1 MSLFIEYELNV
12 RLSRHLHHS
21 ISVCHLITQSHKISM
36 VRKRLSKEYM
46 ELLMRYQKSLNVI
59 QEDCSVSGSVHSLEE
74 GPSENEIN
82 PERTNEV
89 VSGVTPENEEINIK
103 QEVKSVGENIFED
116 DIIDRVIENNILNL
130 SDKSEETNID
140 RKPKPRPRRRI
151 CRNPFENFKPR
162 RSAFVERANSL
173 HYERLMKLVG
183 QERLRHR
190 EMINSVNNTTFA
202 LSRRPLSSHNNHSS
216 ISQRR
221 KKVKSPPP
229 LPKVTKKS
237 NKRVR
242 FGTLVTFED
251 GGSPVPIRPT
261 RRKPPRSGKLTTSAQ
276 KMEDLPRQDFLPEK
290 PRRVYAGRAM
300 TGSTLSEALQTQQPA
315 EQSESAVDRIKRLV
329 KTVENTGQEERN
341 NSKNRTLLSALN
353 LFLSLAYESQ
363 FDVSWLRTIDPHSS
377 GRNPTAL
384 EQLRGKQRGSVY
396 LRNIPTLLLFNLIF
410 GGSL

>member
-1 MSLFIEYELNV
+1 M
-12 RLSRHLHHS
+12 
-21 ISVCHLITQSHKISM
+21 
-36 VRKRLSKEYM
+36 
-46 ELLMRYQKSLNVI
+46 
-59 QEDCSVSGSVHSLEE
+59 
-74 GPSENEIN
+74 
-82 PERTNEV
+82 
-89 VSGVTPENEEINIK
+89 
-103 QEVKSVGENIFED
+103 
-116 DIIDRVIENNILNL
+116 
-130 SDKSEETNID
+130 
-140 RKPKPRPRRRI
+140 
-151 CRNPFENFKPR
+151 
-162 RSAFVERANSL
+162 
-173 HYERLMKLVG
+173 
-183 QERLRHR
+183 
-190 EMINSVNNTTFA
+190 NNTTFA

-261 RRKPPRSGKLTTSAQ
+261 RRKPPRSGKLL
-276 KMEDLPRQDFLPEK
+276 EDLPRPDFLPEK
-290 PRRVYAGRAM
+290 PRRVYTARAM
-300 TGSTLSEALQTQQPA
+300 TGSTLSEALKTQQPA
-315 EQSESAVDRIKRLV
+315 EQSESAVDRIKRLLR
-329 KTVENTGQEERN
+329 TVENTGQEERN

-363 FDVSWLRTIDPHSS
+363 CDVSWLRTVDPHSS

-384 EQLRGKQRGSVY
+384 EQLRGKQRGSVQ